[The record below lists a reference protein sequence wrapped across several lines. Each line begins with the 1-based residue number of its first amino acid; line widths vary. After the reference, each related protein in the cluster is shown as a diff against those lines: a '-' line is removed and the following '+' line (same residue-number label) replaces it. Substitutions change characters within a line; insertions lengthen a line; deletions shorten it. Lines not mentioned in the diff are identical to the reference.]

1 MAGIYVHIP
10 FCARRC
16 IYCGF
21 FSTTRETEAARYV
34 NALCRELE
42 QRHDYLQGAPVTTLY
57 FGGGTP
63 SRLTP
68 DQIGQVI
75 DCIRAVFG
83 LGNLIELT
91 VECNPDDITPDYIA
105 ALSESGVNRISMGV
119 QTFNDDLLRFLGRR
133 HTSKQAVDAVGIC
146 RQSGIQNISID
157 LMYGL
162 PGQTPDIQRHDL
174 RIATDLAVQHISS
187 YCLSYEDDSPLD
199 NLRKHNRIT
208 PADDETCATMYD
220 QMCAHLHSSGFEHYE
235 ISNFCRP
242 GFHSRHNSSYW
253 DGTPYIGIGA
263 AAHSYDIESRS
274 WNIADIKQYI
284 QGMANNQRIYEEER
298 LDCDTRYNDAITV
311 ALRTSRGLDL
321 QALSPKHRTY
331 CLENAQRYLDDGLL
345 ERTQGNRLR
354 LTRRGLFVSDM
365 IMSNLIYLP

>member
-42 QRHDYLQGAPVTTLY
+42 QRHNYLQGAPVTTLY

-253 DGTPYIGIGA
+253 DGTPYLGVGA
-263 AAHSYDIESRS
+263 GAHSYNGTTRQWNPDDLDAYMTGIEHGSPV
-274 WNIADIKQYI
+274 
-284 QGMANNQRIYEEER
+284 YETEK
-298 LDCDTRYNDAITV
+298 LTPTDLYNEKLMLS
-311 ALRTSRGLDL
+311 LRTARGLDL
-321 QALSPKHRTY
+321 QTLPAQDSLSV
-331 CLENAQRYLDDGLL
+331 LQSAE
-345 ERTQGNRLR
+345 
-354 LTRRGLFVSDM
+354 
-365 IMSNLIYLP
+365 NLISKALLLYDNHHLRIPESQMFISDSIISTLFKD